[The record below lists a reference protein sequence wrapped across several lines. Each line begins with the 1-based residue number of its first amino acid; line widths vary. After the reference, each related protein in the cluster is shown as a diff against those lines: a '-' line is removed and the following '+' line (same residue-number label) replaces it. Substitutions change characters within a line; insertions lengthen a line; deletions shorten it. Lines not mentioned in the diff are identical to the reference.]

1 MPLTSLTQEKLIKH
15 SLTCWAFIPA
25 YLTWGFPSWHS
36 GKESTCQC
44 RRPKR
49 HGSSLAWEDPLEE
62 EMATHSSILAW
73 KIPWTEEPRR
83 ESDMNNQLS
92 TRATDLAGG
101 KFQPFLINLSHLK
114 IESTCE
120 VHSPEARLRKQG

>member
-1 MPLTSLTQEKLIKH
+1 MGATFMASLVAQRIKRLHAMQEIRVR
-15 SLTCWAFIPA
+15 SL
-25 YLTWGFPSWHS
+25 G
-36 GKESTCQC
+36 
-44 RRPKR
+44 
-49 HGSSLAWEDPLEE
+49 WEDSLEE

-73 KIPWTEEPRR
+73 KIPWTEELRR
-83 ESDMNNQLS
+83 ESDMTNQLS
-92 TRATDLAGG
+92 TCATDLAGG